1 MELRIE
7 YKKCISWSFKCMV
20 AGVCACINFGN
31 ALFAFFANSNSELQ
45 ILLSFFSPLLCAC
58 NFFLTFL
65 GMKKRNL
72 EMCCQNNT
80 KQKHKVTLFFFK
92 LLKNQE

>member
-1 MELRIE
+1 
-7 YKKCISWSFKCMV
+7 MV
-20 AGVCACINFGN
+20 AGVCACIHFGN

-58 NFFLTFL
+58 NFFLIFL

-80 KQKHKVTLFFFK
+80 KQKHKVTFFFFK